1 MALEGHMNHI
11 RELQGVPG
19 STPSLANLQITFI
32 GAGRI
37 AQAMVEGLVAAGL
50 SADQIHLTNR
60 GNRERLNHLQSR
72 WGVNVHLDKAS
83 AVDGAHVVVLAVKP
97 ADMAEA
103 VAQVKPHLTG
113 EPLLISV
120 AAGITLAALAEWT
133 EDRYALVRAMPNS
146 SSRVLASATALAFD
160 EKCNDEHKALAEALF
175 RTIGSVVV
183 VPEDQMDAVTGLSGS
198 GPAYIY
204 RLVEGLMEAGRMAG
218 LPDHLTRRLSIE
230 TLYGAAHMLARTG
243 QEPTELRQEVTSPG
257 GTTAAGLAVLEAHGF
272 TEALQQAVMA
282 ATRRAGELSNW
293 YTNDSGEM
301 VG

>member
-1 MALEGHMNHI
+1 CEQPCRAGRPAAGGWPSTRVVPRILSVPKAERFFNFYEGCCTVGANHKVALEGHMNHI

-72 WGVNVHLDKAS
+72 WGVNVHLDTAS

-183 VPEDQMDAVTGLSGS
+183 VPEDQMDAVTGLSGR

-204 RLVEGLMEAGRMAG
+204 RLVEGLME
-218 LPDHLTRRLSIE
+218 
-230 TLYGAAHMLARTG
+230 
-243 QEPTELRQEVTSPG
+243 
-257 GTTAAGLAVLEAHGF
+257 
-272 TEALQQAVMA
+272 
-282 ATRRAGELSNW
+282 
-293 YTNDSGEM
+293 
-301 VG
+301 